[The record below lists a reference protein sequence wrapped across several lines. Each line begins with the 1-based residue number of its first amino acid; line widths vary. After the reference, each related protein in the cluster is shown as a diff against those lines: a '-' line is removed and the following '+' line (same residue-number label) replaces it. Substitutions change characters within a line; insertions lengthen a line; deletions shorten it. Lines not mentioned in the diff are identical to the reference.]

1 MRISDWSS
9 DVCSSDLQFDAAA
22 APVALGHDPDAGL
35 AVIARIQV
43 FVMREQAVALPQAE
57 TARIELSER
66 GDQQALRLAQWPPD
80 PFCGASHRQTFRIVY
95 FGAVVRSED
104 RSEGQECGSKA

>member
-43 FVMREQAVALPQAE
+43 FVMREQAVALHQAE
-57 TARIELSER
+57 TARIELAER
-66 GDQQALRLAQWPPD
+66 GDKQALRIDQWPPD
-80 PFCGASHRQTFRIVY
+80 PFCVALHRQTCRVFSFRAAEN
-95 FGAVVRSED
+95 GRA
-104 RSEGQECGSKA
+104 